1 MNKHHIKNI
10 ILLLVWMVGFPFA
23 IQAQKKQMQNDKLSE
38 RIMAAKVLY
47 ADGRFAEAITLLDS
61 VVVVKPLPDAYYTLG
76 LCYQATLDF
85 KKTIPCLMLSL
96 RLDST
101 SLPTYR
107 ALGQC
112 YRTLGLLAEA
122 RNIYQRALLLDSV
135 NVAVL
140 NAYAALLY
148 EQEEYAEAVQS
159 YEKLAQMYPEN
170 SFLHAQIARCYV
182 KLPERADTPA
192 SATLHYSW
200 ALRGDSANV
209 PLTIEY
215 AQFLMGKNTRNSLN
229 GALVYLNNV
238 LQYAPNNPAIYK
250 EKGKVYIR
258 LNDYRQ
264 SVEAFQ
270 RCLALKDSSD
280 FILRELGISYFRLK
294 QFDSAETFLAKAN
307 PPESLEPGIIDTRGA
322 SFLGIVKRELKK
334 YDEAMLYFD
343 KTAEG
348 LKRGSVAAM
357 YVQMGLTQKL
367 AEKPEK
373 ALALYR
379 QAQALDTANADTFY
393 EIATLYDGSLKDK
406 KSAALFFKRFLERAT
421 ANSATVKFA
430 IKRLQELGEK
440 VPNLPFSHSPVAAK
454 EEVATTTSTIII
466 LHQDSISIHNKENKQ
481 NSPSLDTNRK
491 E

>member
-1 MNKHHIKNI
+1 MYKPQMKNI
-10 ILLLVWMVGFPFA
+10 ILLLVWMLGFPFA
-23 IQAQKKQMQNDKLSE
+23 TQAQKKPMQSEKLSE
-38 RIMAAKVLY
+38 RIIAAKVLY
-47 ADGRFAEAITLLDS
+47 ADGRFVEAITLLDS
-61 VVVVKPLPDAYYTLG
+61 VVAVKPLSDACYTLG

-85 KKTIPCLMLSL
+85 KRAIPALTLSL

-101 SLPTYR
+101 ALPTYR

-112 YRTLGLLAEA
+112 YRTLGLPVDAK
-122 RNIYQRALLLDSV
+122 NIYQRALLLDSV

-148 EQEEYAEAVQS
+148 EQEQYSEAVDC
-159 YEKLAQMYPEN
+159 YETLAQMYPEN
-170 SFLHAQIARCYV
+170 SFIHAQIARCYL

-258 LNDYRQ
+258 LNDHRQ

-294 QFDSAETFLAKAN
+294 QFDSAEIFLAKAN
-307 PPESLEPGIIDTRGA
+307 PPENLEPGIIDTRGA
-322 SFLGIVKRELKK
+322 SFLGILTLP
-334 YDEAMLYFD
+334 MP
-343 KTAEG
+343 EG
-348 LKRGSVAAM
+348 RGFLG
-357 YVQMGLTQKL
+357 Y
-367 AEKPEK
+367 P
-373 ALALYR
+373 
-379 QAQALDTANADTFY
+379 ANAVVY
-393 EIATLYDGSLKDK
+393 
-406 KSAALFFKRFLERAT
+406 
-421 ANSATVKFA
+421 
-430 IKRLQELGEK
+430 
-440 VPNLPFSHSPVAAK
+440 LPS
-454 EEVATTTSTIII
+454 
-466 LHQDSISIHNKENKQ
+466 
-481 NSPSLDTNRK
+481 
-491 E
+491 

>member
-1 MNKHHIKNI
+1 MKNI
-10 ILLLVWMVGFPFA
+10 ILFLLVWMVGFPFA
-23 IQAQKKQMQNDKLSE
+23 TQAQKKPMQSDKLSE
-38 RIMAAKVLY
+38 RIVAAKVFY

-61 VVVVKPLPDAYYTLG
+61 VVTVKPLSDAYYTLG

-85 KKTIPCLMLSL
+85 KKAIPVLTLSL

-101 SLPTYR
+101 ALSTYR

-112 YRTLGLLAEA
+112 YRTLGLPAEA
-122 RNIYQRALLLDSV
+122 KNIYQRALLIDSV
-135 NVAVL
+135 NVAIL
-140 NAYAALLY
+140 NAYSALLY
-148 EQEEYAEAVQS
+148 EQEQYSEAVDC

-170 SFLHAQIARCYV
+170 SFIHAQIARCYV
-182 KLPERADTPA
+182 KLPERPDAQA
-192 SATLHYSW
+192 HVNIHYSW
-200 ALRGDSANV
+200 ALREDTANV

-215 AQFLMGKNTRNSLN
+215 AQFLLSKNTRNSLN
-229 GALVYLNNV
+229 GALSYLNNV
-238 LQYAPNNPAIYK
+238 LQYAPNNSAIYK

-258 LNDYRQ
+258 LNDHRQ

-294 QFDSAETFLAKAN
+294 QFDSAEIFLAKAN
-307 PPESLEPGIIDTRGA
+307 PPENLEPARIDTRGA

-348 LKRGSVAAM
+348 LKRSSVAAM
-357 YVQMGLTQKL
+357 YIQMGLTQKL
-367 AEKPEK
+367 ADKPEK
-373 ALALYR
+373 ALALYK
-379 QAQALDTANADTFY
+379 QAQTLDTANADTFY

-421 ANSATVKFA
+421 ANSAVVRFA

-440 VPNLPFSHSPVAAK
+440 VPNLAFTQSPATVK
-454 EEVATTTSTIII
+454 EEIATTTGTIII
-466 LHQDSISIHNKENKQ
+466 LHQDSISILNKENKQ
-481 NSPSLDTNRK
+481 YLPSLDTNRK

>member
-229 GALVYLNNV
+229 GALVYLNTVV
-238 LQYAPNNPAIYK
+238 L
-250 EKGKVYIR
+250 
-258 LNDYRQ
+258 
-264 SVEAFQ
+264 
-270 RCLALKDSSD
+270 
-280 FILRELGISYFRLK
+280 
-294 QFDSAETFLAKAN
+294 
-307 PPESLEPGIIDTRGA
+307 
-322 SFLGIVKRELKK
+322 
-334 YDEAMLYFD
+334 
-343 KTAEG
+343 
-348 LKRGSVAAM
+348 
-357 YVQMGLTQKL
+357 
-367 AEKPEK
+367 
-373 ALALYR
+373 
-379 QAQALDTANADTFY
+379 
-393 EIATLYDGSLKDK
+393 
-406 KSAALFFKRFLERAT
+406 
-421 ANSATVKFA
+421 TV
-430 IKRLQELGEK
+430 L
-440 VPNLPFSHSPVAAK
+440 
-454 EEVATTTSTIII
+454 
-466 LHQDSISIHNKENKQ
+466 
-481 NSPSLDTNRK
+481 
-491 E
+491 